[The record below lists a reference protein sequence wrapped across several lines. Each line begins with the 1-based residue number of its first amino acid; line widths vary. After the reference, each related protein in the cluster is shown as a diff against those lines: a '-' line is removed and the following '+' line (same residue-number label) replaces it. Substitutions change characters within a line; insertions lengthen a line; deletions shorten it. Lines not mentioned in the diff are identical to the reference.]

1 MSCSYCSPR
10 PSVSDCK
17 AVVKGL
23 PSYTQLGMAALLPN
37 SDLQI
42 SDVSKGD
49 VQVDGKPSAG
59 LENRRKI
66 LKAAM
71 AAEEKNWNADARSA
85 SEVLE
90 MHKDAVR
97 ELFRDNNVIYI
108 YQDIIDSTAH
118 STKSEDRAF

>member
-1 MSCSYCSPR
+1 M
-10 PSVSDCK
+10 
-17 AVVKGL
+17 KGL